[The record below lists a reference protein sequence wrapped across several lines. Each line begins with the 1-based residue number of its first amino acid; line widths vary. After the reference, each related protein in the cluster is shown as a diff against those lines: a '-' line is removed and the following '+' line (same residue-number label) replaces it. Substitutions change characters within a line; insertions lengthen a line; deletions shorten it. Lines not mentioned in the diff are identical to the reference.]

1 MISENDLLLLL
12 LLLQRKM
19 GQRKQ
24 TLVGACEKPQVE
36 GLGDFFGQSFIYYLA
51 ICVLIILAF

>member
-1 MISENDLLLLL
+1 MISENNLLLLL

-24 TLVGACEKPQVE
+24 TLVGAREKPQVE
-36 GLGDFFGQSFIYYLA
+36 GLRDFFGQSFIY
-51 ICVLIILAF
+51 

>member
-36 GLGDFFGQSFIYYLA
+36 GLGDFFGQSFVY
-51 ICVLIILAF
+51 